1 MRRNFRFIVALFTLT
16 ALLLTLGV
24 ATAQDKKILYTGR
37 QMGPD
42 DIPTLDPSTA
52 SDVPSVQI
60 ISQIFPEL
68 YRLNE
73 VTVVTEEG
81 LASVSV
87 SDDGLTY
94 TFSILPDVYWVR
106 YNADSDAVE
115 QVLDEAGNPRVV
127 TAGDFKYTMVRTL
140 DPLVASDYGY
150 VLAPWVVGG
159 SELNG
164 LAADSADFDAA
175 RQAAIDAVGITVID
189 DSTLEVQVTQDSA
202 AIASV
207 FAMWITTATPGW
219 LIDDVGDIWIEPENI
234 ATYGAFAVK
243 SWNHGQDLTLIKN
256 PFWVGTDVIPAA
268 KLDEVVFQ
276 FLDLDPQ
283 FTAFEAGALQVSE
296 VPPSAIP
303 RINADP
309 ALQAQYNAAPGSCT
323 YYYGFNVRKAPFD
336 DPRVVRA
343 FSAAVDRQGIVEN
356 VTQAGELPA
365 YIFSLP
371 SMQGA
376 PKQEDFADQLV
387 TFDPEYAKA
396 QLDEYLTE
404 KGLTVDD
411 ISVSLLINNSAL
423 HSSIAQ
429 AVQAMWAE
437 YLGVNVTLTAQE
449 FGVYL
454 QARRDADIYRA
465 GWCFD
470 YPDANNWYYDV
481 FHSSVD
487 PDNGFNNAEYDAL
500 VEAAAGAETVE
511 ERVALYA
518 QADAIL
524 TNTAASMAPFYYYV
538 TDDITAPG
546 IERTNSNIGREYY
559 EKWDIVG
566 S

>member
-1 MRRNFRFIVALFTLT
+1 MRRNFRFAVALFTLV
-16 ALLLTLGV
+16 AVLLTLGV

-60 ISQIFPEL
+60 IAELFPEL
-68 YRLNE
+68 YRLDE
-73 VTVVTEEG
+73 VDVVTEQGVATVAISE
-81 LASVSV
+81 
-87 SDDGLTY
+87 DGLTY
-94 TFSILPDVYWVR
+94 TFSILPNISWVR
-106 YNADSDAVE
+106 YNAETDAVE
-115 QVLDEAGNPRVV
+115 QVVDESGTPRMLG
-127 TAGDFKYTMVRTL
+127 AADFKYTMVRTL

-164 LAADSADFDAA
+164 LAADAADFDAA
-175 RQAAIDAVGITVID
+175 RQAAIDALGITVVD
-189 DSTLEVQVTQDSA
+189 DLTLEVKVTKQSA

-207 FAMWITTATPGW
+207 FAMWITTGTPGW
-219 LIDDVGDIWIEPENI
+219 LIDEVGDVWIEPENI
-234 ATYGAFAVK
+234 ATYGPFALK

-256 PFWVGTDVIPAA
+256 PFWAGTETIPAPA
-268 KLDEVVFQ
+268 IDEVVFQ

-283 FTAFEAGALQVSE
+283 FAAFEAGSLQVSE

-303 RINADP
+303 RIMADP
-309 ALQAQYNAAPGSCT
+309 ALQAQYNAAPGTCT
-323 YYYGFNVRKAPFD
+323 YYYGFNVSKAPFD

-343 FSAAVDRQGIVEN
+343 FSASIDRQGIVDN
-356 VTQAGELPA
+356 VTLAGELPA
-365 YIFSLP
+365 YMFVLP
-371 SMQGA
+371 SMQAA
-376 PKQEDFADQLV
+376 PKQEDFQDQLV

-404 KGLTVDD
+404 MGMTADQLAPT
-411 ISVSLLINNSAL
+411 LLFNNSAL
-423 HSSIAQ
+423 HQGVAE

-437 YLGVNVTLTAQE
+437 YLGVNVTLAAQE

-454 QARRDADIYRA
+454 DSRRDADIFRA

-487 PDNGFNNAEYDAL
+487 PDNHFANAEYDAL
-500 VEAAAGAETVE
+500 VEAAGAAATIE

-524 TNTAASMAPFYYYV
+524 TNTAASIAPIYYYV
-538 TDDITAPG
+538 TDNITAPG
-546 IERTNSNIGREYY
+546 VERTQSNIGREYY
-559 EKWDIVG
+559 EKWDISG
-566 S
+566 

>member
-1 MRRNFRFIVALFTLT
+1 MRRNVRFVVALFTLV
-16 ALLLTLGV
+16 AVLLTLGV

-81 LASVSV
+81 MASVSV
-87 SDDGLTY
+87 SEDGLTY

-106 YNADSDAVE
+106 YNPETDAVE
-115 QVLDEAGNPRVV
+115 QVLDEAGNPRVL

-140 DPLVASDYGY
+140 DPMVASDYGY

-159 SELNG
+159 AELNG
-164 LAADSADFDAA
+164 LAADAADFEAA
-175 RQAAIDAVGITVID
+175 RQAAIDALGITVVD
-189 DSTLEVQVTQDSA
+189 DSTLEVKVTKQSA

-207 FAMWITTATPGW
+207 FAMWITTGTPGW
-219 LIDDVGDIWIEPENI
+219 LIDEVGDVWIEPENI
-234 ATYGAFAVK
+234 ATYGPFAVK

-256 PFWVGTDVIPAA
+256 PFWAGTATIPAA

-283 FTAFEAGALQVSE
+283 FAAFEAGALQVSE

-303 RINADP
+303 RIMADP

-323 YYYGFNVRKAPFD
+323 YYYGFNVSKAPFD

-343 FSAAVDRQGIVEN
+343 FSAAVDRQAIVDN
-356 VTQAGELPA
+356 VTLAGELPA
-365 YIFSLP
+365 YMFSLP
-371 SMQGA
+371 SMQAA
-376 PKQEDFADQLV
+376 PKQENFPDQV
-387 TFDPEYAKA
+387 VSFDPEYAKA
-396 QLDEYLTE
+396 QLDEYLAE
-404 KGLTVDD
+404 KGMTADQLAPT
-411 ISVSLLINNSAL
+411 LLFNNSAL
-423 HSSIAQ
+423 HQGVAEAI
-429 AVQAMWAE
+429 QAMWAE
-437 YLGVNVTLTAQE
+437 YLGVNVTLASQE

-454 QARRDADIYRA
+454 DSRRDADIFRA

-487 PDNGFNNAEYDAL
+487 PDNHFSNAEYDAL
-500 VEAAAGAETVE
+500 VEAAAAAATVE

-524 TNTAASMAPFYYYV
+524 TNTAASIAPIYYYV
-538 TDDITAPG
+538 TDDITAPNV
-546 IERTNSNIGREYY
+546 ERTNSNIGREYY
-559 EKWDIVG
+559 EKWDISG
-566 S
+566 